1 MTITDLAVLYKM
13 RDETSLRKHLRRFEF
28 ELSDLSTWFNAYLDK
43 YTNSVMMNASYDS
56 KLRQPY
62 NEKYDQYEQSIELA
76 RVCKYYLE
84 KL

>member
-1 MTITDLAVLYKM
+1 MTITELAILFRM
-13 RDETSLRKHLRRFEF
+13 RDETSLRRHLRRFEF
-28 ELSDLSTWFNAYLDK
+28 ELADLSSWFNNYLDK
-43 YTNSVMMNASYDS
+43 YSNSIMMHASYDS
-56 KLRQPY
+56 NLRQPY